1 MATIELTVLVIMGVA
16 SWFLTFF
23 GWWLARQDKPGF
35 FMVAGMAV
43 SLITQA
49 EILSTGTGNLL
60 DGITALSATDG
71 LLILIMFSVST
82 LTQAGL
88 IIWSR

>member
-1 MATIELTVLVIMGVA
+1 MLGIA
-16 SWFLTFF
+16 SWGLVFF
-23 GWWLARQDKPGF
+23 GWWLASRDKPGF
-35 FMVAGMAV
+35 LMVAGMAV

-49 EILSTGTGNLL
+49 EILSTGTANLL
-60 DGITALSATDG
+60 DGVTALSATDG